1 MEAGLTGSY
10 RAMFAVIA
18 VILFAVALILHLTGA
33 PALVLTLTLGGLIAL
48 ALHLVPWGAVP
59 WKRPA

>member
-1 MEAGLTGSY
+1 
-10 RAMFAVIA
+10 MFAIFA
-18 VILFAVALILHLTGA
+18 VILFSVALILHLTGA

-59 WKRPA
+59 WKRAA